1 MSNSLA
7 SKSFSNPDVL
17 KEPDKTH
24 SASVDLGV
32 ATATKLVLQPGWKW
46 SECVKPLVGGHSCQA
61 AHVGVVI
68 QGSMTVAHDDGT
80 EITVHA
86 GDAYTFAPGHD
97 GWVNGDVEFIGYE
110 VTVSTKISEPGAALI
125 RKFSSKNCLVLLCL
139 NQRWATL
146 TRQFRPS

>member
-1 MSNSLA
+1 MSESLA
-7 SKSFSNPDVL
+7 SKSFTNPDVL
-17 KEPDKTH
+17 KEPEKTH

-68 QGSMTVAHDDGT
+68 QGSMTVAHDDGS

-97 GWVNGDVEFIGYE
+97 GWHLLQILATNDQTLDHPTPPTQHHLCSLQAPYASRGSRPDC
-110 VTVSTKISEPGAALI
+110 
-125 RKFSSKNCLVLLCL
+125 FS
-139 NQRWATL
+139 R
-146 TRQFRPS
+146 RQHHSP

>member
-17 KEPDKTH
+17 KEPEKTH
-24 SASVDLGV
+24 SASVNLGV

-68 QGSMTVAHDDGT
+68 QGSMTVAHDDGS
-80 EITVHA
+80 EITVNA
-86 GDAYTFAPGHD
+86 
-97 GWVNGDVEFIGYE
+97 
-110 VTVSTKISEPGAALI
+110 VSINISEPP
-125 RKFSSKNCLVLLCL
+125 K
-139 NQRWATL
+139 T
-146 TRQFRPS
+146 

>member
-7 SKSFSNPDVL
+7 SKSFSDPDVL

-80 EITVHA
+80 EITVELVN
-86 GDAYTFAPGHD
+86 GSITINDAYFKKIEVAT
-97 GWVNGDVEFIGYE
+97 VNGNIEYLLSDHSYIADSVSLE
-110 VTVSTKISEPGAALI
+110 TVNGSTNHNI
-125 RKFSSKNCLVLLCL
+125 NH
-139 NQRWATL
+139 
-146 TRQFRPS
+146 

>member
-17 KEPDKTH
+17 KEPEKTH
-24 SASVDLGV
+24 SASVNLGV

-68 QGSMTVAHDDGT
+68 QGSMTVAHDDGS
-80 EITVHA
+80 EITVNA

-110 VTVSTKISEPGAALI
+110 VTVATKNFGAW
-125 RKFSSKNCLVLLCL
+125 SSPK
-139 NQRWATL
+139 
-146 TRQFRPS
+146 S

>member
-1 MSNSLA
+1 MSSSLA

-17 KEPDKTH
+17 KEPEKTY

-46 SECVKPLVGGHSCQA
+46 SECVKPLVVGHSCQA

-68 QGSMTVAHDDGT
+68 QDSMTVAHDDGC

-86 GDAYTFAPGHD
+86 GDACTFAPGHD
-97 GWVNGDVEFIGYE
+97 GWVNGDEEFIGYE
-110 VTVSTKISEPGAALI
+110 VTVSPKNFGAW
-125 RKFSSKNCLVLLCL
+125 SSVK
-139 NQRWATL
+139 T
-146 TRQFRPS
+146 

>member
-1 MSNSLA
+1 MSNLSKKSFAQPDELKTPPKTNAAVVQLGNITA
-7 SKSFSNPDVL
+7 SKL
-17 KEPDKTH
+17 TLE
-24 SASVDLGV
+24 
-32 ATATKLVLQPGWKW
+32 PGWKW

-110 VTVSTKISEPGAALI
+110 VTVSTKNFGAW
-125 RKFSSKNCLVLLCL
+125 SSVN
-139 NQRWATL
+139 T
-146 TRQFRPS
+146 